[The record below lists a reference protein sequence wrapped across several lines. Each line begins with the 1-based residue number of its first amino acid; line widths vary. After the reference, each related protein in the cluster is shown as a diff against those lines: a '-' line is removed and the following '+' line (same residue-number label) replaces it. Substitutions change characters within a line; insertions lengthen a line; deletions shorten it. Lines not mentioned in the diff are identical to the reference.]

1 MCGTRT
7 DSSGVQPRP
16 HLTLFL
22 LQSLGQSVITAMS
35 GPCQHSSVLGPDRY
49 VFFYSA
55 TGQLFTLT
63 DELDPSM
70 YVGGTLNLSH
80 KAGES
85 LNWNDHGLP
94 FATVNC
100 SYYIF

>member
-16 HLTLFL
+16 PLTLFL
-22 LQSLGQSVITAMS
+22 RQSLGQSVITAMS

-55 TGQLFTLT
+55 TGQLSTLT

-70 YVGGTLNLSH
+70 YVGGTFEFEPQ
-80 KAGES
+80 G
-85 LNWNDHGLP
+85 G
-94 FATVNC
+94 
-100 SYYIF
+100 